1 MEILGLSVVQASL
14 ILAIIGIALT
24 NLLGYFN
31 SEGKI
36 NWRKI
41 GASSIIAF
49 IITVPIIA
57 TQLGALSVEGDWQ
70 QLIVVFGIVA
80 TVSGIDLIA
89 KKSANLITKSGA

>member
-36 NWRKI
+36 NWRKV

>member
-36 NWRKI
+36 NWRKV

-89 KKSANLITKSGA
+89 KKSANLITKSGD